1 MHTQNRDWENEL
13 LQEVSQHYAQAEAT
27 LLDFLRIPSV
37 QETASPDAPFGD
49 PVRQALS
56 QMAAWAKE
64 LGLQVNQT
72 SHYLTIDLGDGA
84 ARRPSVFWLM
94 PTWCRL
100 ARAGILRLP
109 ASW

>member
-13 LQEVSQHYAQAEAT
+13 LHEVSQHYAQAEAT
-27 LLDFLRIPSV
+27 LLEFLRIPSV
-37 QETASPDAPFGD
+37 QEASIPDAPFGE

-84 ARRPSVFWLM
+84 SPDAARWTIKDQREQHSLPW
-94 PTWCRL
+94 RL
-100 ARAGILRLP
+100 CIV
-109 ASW
+109 